1 MSPIYDV
8 MSGEP
13 DNNQDGA
20 EDQPAESQQ
29 SGGQSQAGGQQV
41 GQQQGGQPN
50 AGQSQGPSPG
60 GQVAAGQG
68 GQQQQPPVGAAR
80 SNRQQQANSIPPL
93 VQEWV
98 VYVTAIFGIAAFGF
112 GLNWLIIDAIE
123 EPIFEASS
131 STGFGS
137 GFSAG
142 MVQISALIAFLSILA
157 VAAVLTGIYLGRN
170 LDVTDQMAYKV
181 AGGSLAAGAAVF
193 MLLSMLLLSFT
204 LDNISV
210 AFGGLIINTI
220 ITAIFVA
227 AVAVG
232 GVWVSRNRQPS
243 EA

>member
-1 MSPIYDV
+1 

-13 DNNQDGA
+13 ANNQGGA
-20 EDQPAESQQ
+20 EDQPTE
-29 SGGQSQAGGQQV
+29 GQQAS
-41 GQQQGGQPN
+41 GHEQGAGNQPT
-50 AGQSQGPSPG
+50 
-60 GQVAAGQG
+60 AGQG
-68 GQQQQPPVGAAR
+68 GQPRAASGQGSVPGGQQQQAPAGAAR
-80 SNRQQQANSIPPL
+80 SNQQQQTNSIPPL

-98 VYVTAIFGIAAFGF
+98 VYVSAIFGIAAFGF

-131 STGFGS
+131 SAGFGS
-137 GFSAG
+137 GAG
-142 MVQISALIAFLSILA
+142 TVQISTLIPFLSILA

-193 MLLSMLLLSFT
+193 MILSMLLLSFT
-204 LDNISV
+204 MDNISI